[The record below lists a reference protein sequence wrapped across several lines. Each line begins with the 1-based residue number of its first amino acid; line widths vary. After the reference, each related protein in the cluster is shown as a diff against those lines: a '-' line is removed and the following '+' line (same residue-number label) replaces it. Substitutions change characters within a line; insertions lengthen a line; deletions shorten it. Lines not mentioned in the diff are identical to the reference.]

1 MVVRHLG
8 LLLDSRGF
16 NRLWQRLLWRREPFW
31 DGGQLDGGK
40 LFFGKGAE
48 APEPD
53 PTDRNLDVVG
63 DEILE
68 GRPTDLRE
76 TARSLGLSTPF
87 FSGSPVFV

>member
-16 NRLWQRLLWRREPFW
+16 NRLWQRLLRRREPFW

-40 LFFGKGAE
+40 LFFGK
-48 APEPD
+48 APRLLSQ
-53 PTDRNLDVVG
+53 TRLTGILTSVG
-63 DEILE
+63 NEILE
-68 GRPTDLRE
+68 GRPTDFRE

>member
-1 MVVRHLG
+1 MVIRHRG

-16 NRLWQRLLWRREPFW
+16 NRLLQRLLRRREPFG
-31 DGGQLDGGK
+31 DGRRLDGEK

-53 PTDRNLDVVG
+53 PADRNLDVVG